1 MIGWIVNKWDWM
13 IYRLA
18 HHSIRRMCERDPAFA
33 YLFELWIREWRSKH
47 PIPDYIERSTERFF
61 EAVRSLNQTGES
73 DENN

>member
-1 MIGWIVNKWDWM
+1 
-13 IYRLA
+13 
-18 HHSIRRMCERDPAFA
+18 
-33 YLFELWIREWRSKH
+33 LWIREWRSKH